1 MSQDSDYYEILGVIP
16 EATPEVIRV
25 AFNSL
30 LKGFPKDTTPE
41 DPAFQQILQAY
52 KVLSNNKRRAT
63 YDALIKKAAASLKV
77 DVQASRHSL
86 ELSETEQLAYLL
98 IDIHSKAQKLNSQ
111 TPLNLSLVIDRSTS
125 MRGERLDKVK
135 AAVNILMSKLTSDNI
150 LSVVTFSD
158 RAQLVI
164 PAGHVANDIH
174 VTAKI
179 NSIQASGGTEI
190 FQGLFAGV
198 EEIRQAPLTNYVN
211 HLILLTDGRT
221 YGDSEKCLELAYL
234 AAEEGINFSAIGIG
248 TDWND
253 EFLDKLVAPSSGHTA
268 FIENPEDIINHLGEQ
283 IKGLGQI
290 YAQNL
295 RLSLDFP
302 QDITVESGFKLT
314 PFAQPLTIEE
324 SQINLGSI
332 EGRVPLSF
340 LLELKIAPQQRP
352 SRINVP
358 LNFLADIPSQGI
370 KNDLASARVQ
380 FLVLKDAPPADPS
393 PILIKAVRM
402 LNMYRMSE
410 KVQDDVEAGKTDE
423 AAARLGHLSTRL
435 LEMGQTKLAH
445 QAHTE
450 TTRLAS
456 MGSVSEEGRK
466 RLKYGTRALLQ
477 LVDWDSTKDE

>member
-16 EATPEVIRV
+16 AATPEVIRV

-30 LKGFPKDTTPE
+30 LKGFPKDTSPE
-41 DPAFQQILQAY
+41 DPVFQQVLQAY
-52 KVLSNNKRRAT
+52 KVLSNSKRRAT
-63 YDALIKKAAASLKV
+63 YDALMKKAAASLRV
-77 DVQASRHSL
+77 DVQASRLSL

-98 IDIHSKAQKLNSQ
+98 IDIHSKAQKLNPQ

-135 AAVNILMSKLTSDNI
+135 AAVNILMARLTADNL

-164 PAGHVANDIH
+164 PADHVAYNIH

-179 NSIQASGGTEI
+179 NSIEASGGTEI
-190 FQGLFAGV
+190 YQGLSAGV
-198 EEIRQAPLTNYVN
+198 EEIRQAPLSNYMN

-221 YGDSEKCLELAYL
+221 YGDSDKCLQLAYA
-234 AAEEGINFSAIGIG
+234 AAEQGINISAVGIG

-268 FIENPEDIINHLGEQ
+268 FIENPEDIINHLGKQ
-283 IKGLGQI
+283 IKGLGQV
-290 YAQNL
+290 YAQNV

-302 QDITVESGFKLT
+302 EDVTVETGFKLT
-314 PFAQPLTIEE
+314 PFAQPLTIEDR
-324 SQINLGSI
+324 QINLGSI
-332 EGRVPLSF
+332 EGRAPLSF

-352 SRINVP
+352 NRINIP
-358 LNFLADIPSQGI
+358 LNFLADIPSQEI
-370 KNDLASARVQ
+370 KNDLVSAQVQ
-380 FLVLKDAPPADPS
+380 FLALKDASAASPS

-423 AAARLGHLSTRL
+423 AAARMGHLSTRL
-435 LEMGQTKLAH
+435 LELGQAKLAH

-450 TTRLAS
+450 TVRLAS

-466 RLKYGTRALLQ
+466 RLKYGTRALLE
-477 LVDWDSTKDE
+477 LIDWDSNKDE

>member
-16 EATPEVIRV
+16 DATTEVIRV

-30 LKGFPKDTTPE
+30 LKRFPKDTTPE
-41 DPAFQQILQAY
+41 DPVFKQILQAY
-52 KVLSNNKRRAT
+52 KVLSSSKRRAT
-63 YDALIKKAAASLKV
+63 YDALMKKAAASLKV
-77 DVQASRHSL
+77 DVQASRNSL

-98 IDIHSKAQKLNSQ
+98 IDIHSRAQKLNPQ
-111 TPLNLSLVIDRSTS
+111 TPLNLSLVIDCSTS

-135 AAVNILMSKLTSDNI
+135 AAVNILMSRLTSDNI

-158 RAQLVI
+158 RARLVI

-179 NSIQASGGTEI
+179 NGIQASGGTEI
-190 FQGLFAGV
+190 YQGLFAGV
-198 EEIRQAPLTNYVN
+198 EEIRQAPLTNYMN

-221 YGDSEKCLELAYL
+221 YGDSEKCLQLASA
-234 AAEEGINFSAIGIG
+234 AAEQGIGFSAIGIG

-268 FIENPEDIINHLGEQ
+268 FIENPEDIIEHLGQQ

-290 YAQNL
+290 YAQNI

-302 QDITVESGFKLT
+302 QDVTVEAGFKLT
-314 PFAQPLTIEE
+314 PYSQPLTIEE

-332 EGRVPLSF
+332 EGRAPLSF
-340 LLELKIAPQQRP
+340 LLEFRIAPQASP
-352 SRINVP
+352 GRINVP
-358 LNFLADIPSQGI
+358 LNFLADIPSQEI
-370 KNDLASARVQ
+370 KNDRVSSQVEFLALKNAPVSA
-380 FLVLKDAPPADPS
+380 PS
-393 PILIKAVRM
+393 PLLVKAVRM

-423 AAARLGHLSTRL
+423 AAARMEHLSTRL
-435 LEMGQTKLAH
+435 LEMGQAKLAH
-445 QAHTE
+445 QAHNE
-450 TTRLAS
+450 TVRLAS

-466 RLKYGTRALLQ
+466 RLKYGTRALLE
-477 LVDWDSTKDE
+477 LIDWDSSADD